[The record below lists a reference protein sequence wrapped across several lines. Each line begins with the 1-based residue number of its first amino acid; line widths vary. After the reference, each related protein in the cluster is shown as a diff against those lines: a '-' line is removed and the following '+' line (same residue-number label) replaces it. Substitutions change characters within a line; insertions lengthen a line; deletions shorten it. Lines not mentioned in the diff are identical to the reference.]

1 MEIRQLRYF
10 LAVADELSFT
20 RAADVLNMAQ
30 PPLSR
35 QIKALED
42 ELGATLFLR
51 TPRQLTLTAA
61 GAVLRKEAED
71 ILARVGGMK
80 ARLRQV
86 AAADLPSL
94 TVGFVT
100 AAGAGLLPRIARYF
114 RGEFPDVQLNVR
126 CLTNRQQ
133 AEALR
138 SGGIAVGLAWLPFE
152 LAHANVL
159 PLQEDRFCVA
169 LPTDHELA
177 GHDSV
182 SRELLQRETVLFG
195 CRTPTVGAKIM
206 SLLNGNEDIQVV
218 DDLGT
223 ALDGVAAGL
232 GVAIVPASL
241 RPERIGQVVYREIE
255 SGERL
260 ALGAVTLGADQP
272 DAVQAF
278 LASARACLGEY
289 ALSA

>member
-42 ELGATLFLR
+42 ELGTALFLR
-51 TPRQLTLTAA
+51 TPRQLTLTVA
-61 GAVLRKEAED
+61 GTALQKEAQE

-80 ARLRQV
+80 ARLRQI
-86 AAADLPSL
+86 AAADIPSL
-94 TVGFVT
+94 TVGFVS

-114 RGEFPDVQLNVR
+114 RGEFPGVQLNVR
-126 CLTNRQQ
+126 CLTNHQQ
-133 AEALR
+133 AAALR
-138 SGGIAVGLAWLPFE
+138 SGGISVGLAWLPFE
-152 LAHANVL
+152 LAQADVL

-169 LPTDHELA
+169 LPIDHDLA
-177 GHDSV
+177 RHVSV
-182 SRELLQRETVLFG
+182 SREMLQRETVLFG
-195 CRTPTVGAKIM
+195 CRTPAVGARIM
-206 SLLNGNEDIQVV
+206 SLLNGNEDIHVV

-241 RPERIGQVVYREIE
+241 RPQRTGQIAYREIE

-260 ALGAVTLGADQP
+260 ALGAVTLGAEQT

-278 LASARACLGEY
+278 LASARACHGDL